1 MSELIMQINV
11 CFIIRVVLLTLLI
24 LMIVNVIKR
33 CIKIR
38 EIQQRMDNVIN
49 MEAGSSNVPL

>member
-1 MSELIMQINV
+1 MQINV